1 MPAMVRVL
9 ADPRFLVGAVL
20 FVFQVWVLLR
30 PQQPLVERPF
40 HLVMA
45 LALVFLWCP
54 FSGAK
59 GGRKVVDWVID
70 TIVIAGVIFVGIY
83 YWVEFPRLSTR
94 MENVSPVL
102 PIDMVAGSVLVA
114 LLFEGVRRT
123 VGWTLVAVLLAFL
136 LYGFFGAWL
145 PGWLSF
151 RGFPFDD
158 AIEIMTMTTTGV
170 LGVTTSTSVHFVFYF
185 IAFGA
190 IYAGIGG
197 GQLFIDV
204 ALRIAGWAVGGA
216 AKAAIV
222 ASSLM
227 GTISGSAVANV
238 SATGVFTIPLMRRCG
253 FSADRA
259 AATEAIASTGGQLM
273 PPIMGVAA
281 FVMADLLSIPYA
293 QIALAGVIPAVAFYL
308 ALMAIVDL
316 SARRS
321 GIGTLSRAD
330 LVAIQP
336 ILPRL
341 HLIIPPLT
349 LIALLVWGYSAPYAA
364 LIATAMCPVAAM
376 LRTSTWLKPD
386 QMLVAIRDATRQ
398 AAEVA
403 VPIAAIGIIIAV
415 AVQSNLALKFSGSLI
430 SAGGGTVIGSL
441 VLIIIGC
448 IIMGMGLPTVA
459 AYIIGAIL
467 YAPALRDLGVPL
479 LSAHFF
485 ILYYCVLSMVT
496 PPVALASYAAAGLA
510 GASAMRTSVRA
521 FSLSLVAFF
530 VPFAFVFDDA
540 LLFQG
545 ATVDVAIACLGLIAG
560 TGLWAI
566 ALGGYCFRPLLG
578 WHRLVF
584 AIVALTVIFSPT
596 LTYGWTAGLLA
607 GVVLVGLFKVI
618 GGPRTEAQAA
628 DTPQTGR

>member
-1 MPAMVRVL
+1 MVRLL
-9 ADPRFLVGAVL
+9 ADPRFLLGAV
-20 FVFQVWVLLR
+20 FFTFQVWVLLH

-45 LALVFLWCP
+45 LGLVILWRPFSGVGRQRRTVERIVDALVF
-54 FSGAK
+54 AA
-59 GGRKVVDWVID
+59 VV
-70 TIVIAGVIFVGIY
+70 FVGLY
-83 YWVEFPRLSTR
+83 YWLEFPRLSTR

-102 PIDMVAGSVLVA
+102 PIDMAAGAVLVL

-123 VGWTLVAVLLAFL
+123 VGWTLLVVLLVFL
-136 LYGFFGAWL
+136 LYGFLGSWL

-151 RGFPFDD
+151 RGFAFDD

-170 LGVTTSTSVHFVFYF
+170 LGITTATSVHFVFYF

-190 IYAGIGG
+190 IYSAVGG

-281 FVMADLLSIPYA
+281 FVMADLLSVPYA
-293 QIALAGVIPAVAFYL
+293 DIALAGLIPAVAFYV
-308 ALMAIVDL
+308 ALLVIVDL
-316 SARRS
+316 TARRS
-321 GIGTLSRAD
+321 GIGTLSSEE
-330 LVAIQP
+330 LGKVEP

-341 HLIIPPLT
+341 HLLIPPVT
-349 LIALLVWGYSAPYAA
+349 LIAILASGYSASYAA
-364 LIATAMCPVAAM
+364 LIATASCPVAAM
-376 LRTSTWLKPD
+376 LVPRTWMKPRA
-386 QMLVAIRDATRQ
+386 MVEAVRDATRQ

-430 SAGGGTVIGSL
+430 AAGGGTLIGSL
-441 VLIIIGC
+441 ALIIIGC

-510 GASAMRTSVRA
+510 NASAMRTSVRA
-521 FSLSLVAFF
+521 FLMSLVAFF

-545 ATVDVAIACLGLIAG
+545 TAGEVAIACVGLFCG
-560 TGLWAI
+560 TGLWAV
-566 ALGGYCFRPLLG
+566 ALGGYCWRALLTWERALIG
-578 WHRLVF
+578 
-584 AIVALTVIFSPT
+584 AVALLVIFSPT
-596 LTYGWTAGLLA
+596 LSYGWIAGLVA
-607 GVVLVGLFKVI
+607 GAVLVVLFRLF
-618 GGPRTEAQAA
+618 GAAQVPAPTA
-628 DTPQTGR
+628 QPGE

>member
-1 MPAMVRVL
+1 MVRLL
-9 ADPRFLVGAVL
+9 ADPRFLLGAV
-20 FVFQVWVLLR
+20 FFAFQVWVLLH

-45 LALVFLWCP
+45 LGLVILWRPFGGTGRQRRAVDWIVDALV
-54 FSGAK
+54 
-59 GGRKVVDWVID
+59 
-70 TIVIAGVIFVGIY
+70 IAAVIFVGLY
-83 YWVEFPRLSTR
+83 YWLEFPRLSTR

-102 PIDMVAGSVLVA
+102 PIDMAAGAILVL

-123 VGWTLVAVLLAFL
+123 VGWTLLVVLLVFL
-136 LYGFFGAWL
+136 LYGFFGSWL

-151 RGFPFDD
+151 RGFAFDD

-170 LGVTTSTSVHFVFYF
+170 LGITTATSVHFVFYF

-190 IYAGIGG
+190 IYSAVGG

-204 ALRIAGWAVGGA
+204 ALRVAGWAVGGA

-293 QIALAGVIPAVAFYL
+293 DIALAGLIPALAFYV
-308 ALMAIVDL
+308 ALLVIVDL
-316 SARRS
+316 TARRS
-321 GIGTLSRAD
+321 GIGTLTSED
-330 LVAIQP
+330 LRKVEP

-341 HLIIPPLT
+341 HLLIPPVT
-349 LIALLVWGYSAPYAA
+349 LIAILASGYSASYAA
-364 LIATAMCPVAAM
+364 LIATASCPVAAM
-376 LRTSTWLKPD
+376 LLPRTWMKPRA
-386 QMLVAIRDATRQ
+386 MVEAVRDATRQ

-430 SAGGGTVIGSL
+430 AAGGGTLIGSL
-441 VLIIIGC
+441 ALIIIGC

-496 PPVALASYAAAGLA
+496 PPVAIASYAAAGLA
-510 GASAMRTSVRA
+510 NASAMRTSVRA
-521 FSLSLVAFF
+521 FLMSLVAFF

-545 ATVDVAIACLGLIAG
+545 TAGEVAIACIGLFCG
-560 TGLWAI
+560 TGLWAV
-566 ALGGYCFRPLLG
+566 ALGGYCWRSLLT
-578 WHRLVF
+578 RERALVG
-584 AIVALTVIFSPT
+584 AVALLVIFSPT
-596 LTYGWTAGLLA
+596 LSYGWIAGLVA
-607 GVVLVGLFKVI
+607 GAVLVVLFRLF
-618 GGPRTEAQAA
+618 GAAQAPA
-628 DTPQTGR
+628 PAATTAQPGE